1 MADDNRDDLMKKIVS
16 LAKRLGFV
24 YQSGELYGGLAAAW
38 DYGPLG
44 TELKRNIKDSW
55 WSNMVSC
62 RGDVVGMDS
71 AIITHPEV
79 WVASGH
85 VTHFHDPMVD
95 CRECRARFKADDV
108 EGDVCPSCGGGL
120 TDPREFGLMLKTR
133 LGAVEDES
141 SVAYLRPETCQPIF
155 VNFQNVVTAT
165 RQRLPFGIAQ
175 IGKAFRNEITARN
188 FIFRSREF
196 EQMEM
201 EYFCE
206 PGETAQWLEYWKQQ
220 RYRWYLDL
228 GISEDNLRLR
238 DHAPGELAHYARAA
252 TDIEYRFPFAPGG
265 WGEMEGVHDR
275 GDYDMGAHQEHSG
288 ADMRFFDQPS
298 NTRTLPHVVETSGGV
313 DRAVLAVLLDAYDE
327 EEVSGRTR
335 VVLRLSPMLAPIKVA
350 VLPLSKKL
358 SDRAQEVAQ
367 MLRPHMETFFDV
379 TGSIGK
385 RYRRMDEV
393 GTPYCVTYDFDSL
406 DDAAVTIRERDSLQ
420 QVRVPIAELTDTLC
434 RILREGWPPQPT

>member
-1 MADDNRDDLMKKIVS
+1 MADVNSDDLMKKIVS
-16 LAKRLGFV
+16 LSKRLGFV

-55 WSNMVSC
+55 WSYMVSR

-95 CRECRARFKADDV
+95 CRECRSRFKADDLQ
-108 EGDVCPSCGGGL
+108 GDACPSCGGEL

-141 SVAYLRPETCQPIF
+141 SVAYLRPETCQPLF

-165 RQRLPFGIAQ
+165 RQKLPFGIAQ

-188 FIFRSREF
+188 FVFRSREF
-196 EQMEM
+196 EQVEM

-206 PGETAQWLEYWKQQ
+206 PDEAAEWMEYWKHQ
-220 RYRWYLDL
+220 RYQWYLDL
-228 GISEDNLRLR
+228 GISEENLRLR
-238 DHAPGELAHYARAA
+238 DHDEGELAHYAKAA
-252 TDIEYRFPFAPGG
+252 CDIEYRFPFATGG
-265 WGEMEGVHDR
+265 WGEMEGIHDR
-275 GDYDMGAHQEHSG
+275 GDYDMNAHQEHSG
-288 ADMRFFDQPS
+288 SDMRFFDQPA

-313 DRAVLAVLLDAYDE
+313 DRAFLAVLLDAYDE

-335 VVLRLSPMLAPIKVA
+335 VVLRFAPHLAPIKVA

-358 SDRAQEVAQ
+358 TAQAEEVAQ

-406 DDAAVTIRERDSLQ
+406 DDGAVTIRERDSLEQ
-420 QVRVPIAELTDTLC
+420 IRVPVDDLTDTLC
-434 RILREGWPPQPT
+434 RILREGWQ

>member
-1 MADDNRDDLMKKIVS
+1 MAEDNRDDLMKKIVS

-38 DYGPLG
+38 DFGPLG

-55 WSNMVSC
+55 WSDMVSC
-62 RGDVVGMDS
+62 RSDVVGMDS

-95 CRECRARFKADDV
+95 CRECRARFKADAI
-108 EGDVCPSCGGGL
+108 EGDVCPNCGGEL
-120 TDPREFGLMLKTR
+120 TEPREFGLMLKTR

-141 SVAYLRPETCQPIF
+141 SLAYLRPETCQPLF

-165 RQRLPFGIAQ
+165 RQSLPFGIAQ

-201 EYFCE
+201 EFFCE
-206 PGETAQWLEYWKQQ
+206 PGETGRWMDYWREQ
-220 RYRWYLDL
+220 RLQWYLSL
-228 GISEDNLRLR
+228 GIRRENLRLR
-238 DHAPGELAHYARAA
+238 DHAPEELAHYARAA
-252 TDIEYRFPFAPGG
+252 SDIEYRFPFAPGG

-275 GDYDMGAHQEHSG
+275 GDYDMKAHMEHSG
-288 ADMRFFDQPS
+288 TDLRFFDQPA

-335 VVLRLSPMLAPIKVA
+335 VVLRLKPQLAPIKVA

-358 SDRAQEVAQ
+358 ADRAQEVAQ

-393 GTPYCVTYDFDSL
+393 GTPYCVTFDFDSL
-406 DDAAVTIRERDSLQ
+406 DDGAVTIRERDSLEQ
-420 QVRVPIAELTDTLC
+420 IRVPMDELVDTLC
-434 RILREGWPPQPT
+434 RILRDGWQ